1 MRIQVFYEVN
11 KTFYEKL
18 ESEFKEFR
26 FEKYEWESLHLRY
39 LVYYVTKYDIH
50 SPECFTTYHY
60 RISYRIYLMNLL
72 NSVTA

>member
-1 MRIQVFYEVN
+1 MRIQVFYEEN
-11 KTFYEKL
+11 RSFYEQL
-18 ESEFKEFR
+18 ELEFR
-26 FEKYEWESLHLRY
+26 DKFEKYEWESLHLRY